1 MAGFARLLEP
11 PRLRTRGRGLDE
23 MRRATWLELFFDLV
37 FVAAVGQLA
46 MALSAEPTTAR
57 FFEFLGLFVP
67 VWWAWMGF
75 TFYANRFDT
84 DDLVYRLLLLVAM
97 FGVAVLATT
106 IPSVFDGATRGF
118 PLAYVAV
125 RLVLIALYARAS
137 RHVPEA
143 RALVRVFLGTF
154 SFAVLIWFASLAFD
168 APWAYVLWGVALAL
182 ELSAPIRAWRFLP
195 DAPIDRRHLPER
207 FGLLTLIVLG
217 ESVLA
222 VVLGVSKVSWD
233 AGSAGAALTGFLV
246 AASLWWIYF
255 DFLDEGA
262 LTARGIFGG
271 LTYTYMNYFVV
282 AGLTALGVGVK
293 LAVLAAGGDQRYDD
307 TSWVLSAG
315 LALAM
320 FGLGVIQLVAGAVV
334 VDADVVLRLTTAAIA
349 LVLIPLGLSPLTVV
363 SIFAAVLVAQV
374 VFELAQHETHTH
386 PAEI

>member
-1 MAGFARLLEP
+1 LTGFARLLEP
-11 PRLRTRGRGLDE
+11 PRLRTRGGGVEED
-23 MRRATWLELFFDLV
+23 RRATWLELFFDLV

-46 MALSAEPTTAR
+46 NALSAEPTTAR

-84 DDLVYRLLLLVAM
+84 DDLPYRLLMLLAM
-97 FGVAVLATT
+97 FGVAALATT
-106 IPSVFDGATRGF
+106 IPSVFEGATEGF
-118 PLAYVAV
+118 PIAYVAV
-125 RLVLIALYARAS
+125 RVVLVALYARAS
-137 RHVPEA
+137 RHVAEA
-143 RALVRVFLGTF
+143 RALARTFLTAF
-154 SFAVLIWFASLAFD
+154 SFAVLIWVVSVALD
-168 APWAYVLWGVALAL
+168 RPWAYVLWGIALAI
-182 ELSAPIRAWRFLP
+182 ELVTPIPAWRLLR
-195 DAPIDRRHLPER
+195 DAPVDRRHLPER

-233 AGSAGAALTGFLV
+233 AGSATAAAAGFVV
-246 AASLWWIYF
+246 AAAVWWIYF
-255 DFLDEGA
+255 DFLDQGA

-282 AGLTALGVGVK
+282 VGLAALGAGVK
-293 LAVLAAGGDQRYDD
+293 LAIFAAAGNHHYDD

-320 FGLGVIQLVAGAVV
+320 LGLGGIQLVAGTVV
-334 VDADVVLRLTTAAIA
+334 VDADVVLRLVTVGLA
-349 LVLIPLGLSPLTVV
+349 LVLIPFGLSPLAVICV
-363 SIFAAVLVAQV
+363 FAAVLTSQV
-374 VFELAQHETHTH
+374 VFELARHETHAH

>member
-1 MAGFARLLEP
+1 LSGFARLLEP

-23 MRRATWLELFFDLV
+23 QRRATWLELFFDLV

-46 MALSAEPTTAR
+46 NALSAAPTASR
-57 FFEFLGLFVP
+57 FFEFLAVFVP

-84 DDLVYRLLLLVAM
+84 DDLLYRLLMLLAM

-106 IPSVFDGATRGF
+106 IPSVFDGATEGF
-118 PLAYVAV
+118 PIAYVAV
-125 RLVLIALYARAS
+125 RIVLVTLYARAS

-143 RALVRVFLGTF
+143 RALATRFLSAFAF
-154 SFAVLIWFASLAFD
+154 SAVIWISSIALRS
-168 APWAYVLWGVALAL
+168 PWAYGVWAVALVI
-182 ELSAPIRAWRFLP
+182 ELVTPIPLWRLLR
-195 DAPIDRRHLPER
+195 DAPVDPRHLPER

-233 AGSAGAALTGFLV
+233 AGSAAAAATGFLV
-246 AASLWWIYF
+246 AAALWWIYF

-262 LTARGIFGG
+262 LTARGILGG

-282 AGLTALGVGVK
+282 VGLAALGAGVK
-293 LAVLAAGGDQRYDD
+293 LAILAAGGDHRYDE

-315 LALAM
+315 VALAM
-320 FGLGVIQLVAGAVV
+320 LGLGAIQLVAGTIVF
-334 VDADVVLRLTTAAIA
+334 DTDVWLRFATGTIA
-349 LVLIPLGLSPLTVV
+349 LALVPFSLSPLVV
-363 SIFAAVLVAQV
+363 VAVFAAILSAQV
-374 VFELAQHETHTH
+374 VFELARHEAHAH
-386 PAEI
+386 PAEV

>member
-1 MAGFARLLEP
+1 VTGFARLLDP
-11 PRLRTRGRGLDE
+11 PRLRTRGRGVDE

-37 FVAAVGQLA
+37 FVAAVSQLA
-46 MALSAEPTTAR
+46 NALAAEPTTTR

-84 DDLVYRLLLLVAM
+84 DDLPYRLLMLCAM

-106 IPSVFDGATRGF
+106 IPSVFTGATEGF

-125 RLVLIALYARAS
+125 RVVLIALYARAS

-143 RALVRVFLGTF
+143 QALVRVFLRAF
-154 SFAVLIWFASLAFD
+154 SLAVVFWLASLLLD
-168 APWAYVLWGVALAL
+168 APWAYVLWAVALAI
-182 ELSAPIRAWRFLP
+182 ELAAPVRAWRFLP
-195 DAPIDRRHLPER
+195 DAPVDRRHLPER

-233 AGSAGAALTGFLV
+233 AGSAAAAAAGFLV
-246 AASLWWIYF
+246 AAALWWIYF

-282 AGLTALGVGVK
+282 VGLAALGAGVK
-293 LAVLAAGGDQRYDD
+293 LAILASGGDHHYDD

-320 FGLGVIQLVAGAVV
+320 VGLGVIQLVAGTVV
-334 VDADVVLRLTTAAIA
+334 VDTDVVLRLLTAAIA
-349 LVLIPLGLSPLTVV
+349 LVLVPFGLSPLAVV

-374 VFELAQHETHTH
+374 VFELARHETHTH

>member
-1 MAGFARLLEP
+1 MTGFARLLEP
-11 PRLRTRGRGLDE
+11 PRLRTRGSGVE
-23 MRRATWLELFFDLV
+23 EERRATWLELFFDLV
-37 FVAAVGQLA
+37 FVAAVSQLA
-46 MALSAEPTTAR
+46 NALAAQPTTTR
-57 FFEFLGLFVP
+57 FFEFLGVFVP

-84 DDLVYRLLLLVAM
+84 DDLPYRLLLLCAM

-106 IPSVFDGATRGF
+106 IPSVLDGATQGF

-143 RALVRVFLGTF
+143 RALVRVFLAAF
-154 SFAVLIWFASLAFD
+154 SLAVVIWLLSLTLD
-168 APWAYVLWGVALAL
+168 APWAYVFWGIALAI
-182 ELSAPIRAWRFLP
+182 ELGAPIRAWRFLP
-195 DAPIDRRHLPER
+195 DAPVDRRHLPER

-222 VVLGVSKVSWD
+222 VVLGVSKISWD
-233 AGSAGAALTGFLV
+233 AGSAAAAAMGFLV
-246 AASLWWIYF
+246 AAALWWIYF

-282 AGLTALGVGVK
+282 VGLAALGAGVK
-293 LAVLAAGGDQRYDD
+293 LAILASGGDHHYDD

-315 LALAM
+315 LALTM
-320 FGLGVIQLVAGAVV
+320 VGLGVIQLVAGTVV
-334 VDADVVLRLTTAAIA
+334 VDADVVLRLVTAAIA
-349 LVLIPLGLSPLTVV
+349 LVLIPFGLSPLAVV
-363 SIFAAVLVAQV
+363 SIFAAVLIAQV
-374 VFELAQHETHTH
+374 VYELAHHETHTH
-386 PAEI
+386 SAGV

>member
-1 MAGFARLLEP
+1 MTGFARLLEP
-11 PRLRTRGRGLDE
+11 PRLRTRGRDVDE
-23 MRRATWLELFFDLV
+23 QRRATWLELFFDLV

-46 MALSAEPTTAR
+46 NSLSAEPTTAR

-84 DDLVYRLLLLVAM
+84 DDLPYRLLMLCAM

-106 IPSVFDGATRGF
+106 IPSVFRGATEGF
-118 PLAYVAV
+118 PIAYVAV
-125 RLVLIALYARAS
+125 RVVLVTLYTRAS

-143 RALVRVFLGTF
+143 RALATSFLGAF
-154 SFAVLIWFASLAFD
+154 SFSLLIWLASLLLD
-168 APWAYVLWGVALAL
+168 APWAYVCWGIALVI
-182 ELSAPIRAWRFLP
+182 ELVAPIPAWRLLR
-195 DAPIDRRHLPER
+195 DAPVDRRHLPER

-222 VVLGVSKVSWD
+222 VVFGVSTVSWD
-233 AGSAGAALTGFLV
+233 VGSAAAAAAGFIV
-246 AASLWWIYF
+246 AAALWWIYF

-282 AGLTALGVGVK
+282 AGLTALGAGVK
-293 LAVLAAGGDQRYDD
+293 LAVLAAGGDHHYDD
-307 TSWVLSAG
+307 TSWVLCAG
-315 LALAM
+315 LALTM
-320 FGLGVIQLVAGAVV
+320 VGLGVIQLVAGTVV
-334 VDADVVLRLTTAAIA
+334 IDTDVVLRLLTAAIA
-349 LVLIPLGLSPLTVV
+349 LVLIPLGLSPLSVV

-374 VFELAQHETHTH
+374 VYELARHEGHTH
-386 PAEI
+386 PEEI

>member
-1 MAGFARLLEP
+1 VSGFARLLEP
-11 PRLRTRGRGLDE
+11 PRLRTRGRGIE
-23 MRRATWLELFFDLV
+23 EERRATWLELFFDLV

-46 MALSAEPTTAR
+46 NSLAAEPTKER

-84 DDLVYRLLLLVAM
+84 DDLVYRLLMLLAM

-106 IPSVFDGATRGF
+106 IPSVFRGATEGF
-118 PLAYVAV
+118 TVAYVAV
-125 RLVLIALYARAS
+125 RVVLISLYARAS

-143 RALVRVFLGTF
+143 RALARRFLTAF
-154 SFAVLIWFASLAFD
+154 SLAVLVWISSLAFD
-168 APWAYVLWGVALAL
+168 PPAVYVVWGIALL
-182 ELSAPIRAWRFLP
+182 IEIVTPVSAWRLLP
-195 DAPIDRRHLPER
+195 DAPVDPRHLPER

-233 AGSAGAALTGFLV
+233 AGSGAAAAAGFVV
-246 AASLWWIYF
+246 AAALWWIYF

-262 LTARGIFGG
+262 LTSRGIFGG

-282 AGLTALGVGVK
+282 VGLTALGVGVK
-293 LAVLAAGGDQRYDD
+293 LAVFDAGGDHHYDQ

-320 FGLGVIQLVAGAVV
+320 VGLGVIQLVAGTMV
-334 VDADVVLRLTTAAIA
+334 VDADVVLRFVTAAIA
-349 LVLIPLGLSPLTVV
+349 LLLVPFGLSPLVVV
-363 SIFAAVLVAQV
+363 SVFAAVLVAQV

-386 PAEI
+386 PADI